1 MRPGLYSS
9 CGCTLRRSDTNQ
21 IVQQFDRSVSRSL
34 LLTDQVL
41 GPAAELSSKCGL
53 SEAAAD
59 KGFELVFAVNDDR
72 RIALDHLCHYVAEI
86 PCVRAKRNG
95 CSISG
100 GLNHVLAA
108 AIGQTAAD
116 ESDIC
121 GAPPVTQLA
130 DGID

>member
-41 GPAAELSSKCGL
+41 GPAAELPSKCGL
-53 SEAAAD
+53 SEATSD
-59 KGFELVFAVNDDR
+59 EGFELVFVVNDDR
-72 RIALDHLCHYVAEI
+72 GIALEHLCHDIAEI
-86 PCVRAKRNG
+86 PYVRAKRNG

-100 GLNHVLAA
+100 GLNHILAA
-108 AIGQTAAD
+108 
-116 ESDIC
+116 
-121 GAPPVTQLA
+121 
-130 DGID
+130 